1 MKKYFEVIGFVTLA
15 IFSFYFT
22 SKTSTVIKNTDDIKQ
37 INEDTY
43 NYINKIYNDFEI
55 KPNYINFHIKDDE
68 DKIYKNDKFELV
80 INKFL
85 SIAYLKK
92 ERKRKPED
100 NNKKTHKRGMTGL

>member
-1 MKKYFEVIGFVTLA
+1 MLGVA
-15 IFSFYFT
+15 ISP
-22 SKTSTVIKNTDDIKQ
+22 KT
-37 INEDTY
+37 
-43 NYINKIYNDFEI
+43 
-55 KPNYINFHIKDDE
+55 KDDE